1 MHKFRTERMTKMVG
15 IGKWA
20 AKVNTLVFKGEIN
33 IEIKDNNGEYDINFE
48 LPEKF
53 KNIEIKY
60 YDVHAV
66 GNTIYG
72 KGEITLL
79 PGKVIEAA
87 VTFEGDKMT
96 GSLKLPFLGNK
107 EIKLKDGRRVG

>member
-1 MHKFRTERMTKMVG
+1 MVG

-20 AKVNTLVFKGEIN
+20 ARVNTLVFKGDITV
-33 IEIKDNNGEYDINFE
+33 EIKDNNGEYDINFV

-53 KNIEIKY
+53 KNVEIKY
-60 YDVHAV
+60 SDVHAE

-79 PGKVIEAA
+79 PGKEIKAA
-87 VTFEGDKMT
+87 VTFDGDKMT
-96 GSLKLPFLGNK
+96 GSLVLPFLGNK
-107 EIKLKDGRRVG
+107 EIKLKDGHRIG

>member
-1 MHKFRTERMTKMVG
+1 MHKIRIERTIKMVG

-20 AKVNTLVFKGEIN
+20 ATVNTLVFKGEVTVDIM
-33 IEIKDNNGEYDINFE
+33 DNNGEYDIKFN

-60 YDVHAV
+60 YDVHAE

-79 PGKVIEAA
+79 PGKVMEAA
-87 VTFEGDKMT
+87 VTFEGDTMT

-107 EIKLKDGRRVG
+107 EIKLKNGRRIG